1 MKKLSLL
8 FGILEPKIQIW
19 DVFPRSAEQG
29 FLTVR
34 ARLAQYEPKA
44 QQGTKK
50 KPLCKK
56 GPKKNKTTRL
66 IINLFFFKFFFLSTV
81 VNYKV
86 FVVLNLDVFKFS
98 CYH

>member
-8 FGILEPKIQIW
+8 FGILEQKIQIW

-44 QQGTKK
+44 QQGTQKK
-50 KPLCKK
+50 TALQKRA
-56 GPKKNKTTRL
+56 KKNKTTRL
-66 IINLFFFKFFFLSTV
+66 IINLFFFKFIFLSTV

>member
-8 FGILEPKIQIW
+8 FGILEQKMQIW

-44 QQGTKK
+44 QQGTQK

-56 GPKKNKTTRL
+56 GQKKTKQL
-66 IINLFFFKFFFLSTV
+66 V
-81 VNYKV
+81 
-86 FVVLNLDVFKFS
+86 
-98 CYH
+98 

>member
-8 FGILEPKIQIW
+8 FGILEQKIQIW
-19 DVFPRSAEQG
+19 DVFPRSAEQD

-44 QQGTKK
+44 QQGTQK
-50 KPLCKK
+50 KPPCKK
-56 GPKKNKTTRL
+56 GQKKKKTRL
-66 IINLFFFKFFFLSTV
+66 IINLFFSKFNFLSTV

-98 CYH
+98 CYQ